1 MRWFRR
7 RRGGWLGTYEPPEP
21 RDPAPLEDI
30 IHDGMLVAESV
41 VRMTLR
47 NRIIVDALRDRRD
60 LDRTALAD
68 AAAAELEALADN
80 EWESAQ
86 RVRFRREGVRLDDPF
101 PDENADDYRVESER
115 REKVHVAMSEAFAA
129 RATQRDILDALVE
142 RSRREAWEEVAPVIE
157 ERAMG
162 ERAITSRPTDAD
174 YAEQRGDRIGAL
186 VALDLTALAVER
198 GVEL

>member
-7 RRGGWLGTYEPPEP
+7 RRGEWLGTYEPPEP
-21 RDPAPLEDI
+21 RDPAPIEDVVN
-30 IHDGMLVAESV
+30 DGMLIADSV

-47 NRIIVDALRDRRD
+47 NRIIVDSLRDRRD

-101 PDENADDYRVESER
+101 PDENTTEYRIESER
-115 REKVHVAMSEAFAA
+115 REKVHIAMSEAFAA

-142 RSRREAWEEVAPVIE
+142 RARLEAWDEVAPVLA
-157 ERAMG
+157 ERSAG
-162 ERAITSRPTDAD
+162 ERPVDAD
-174 YAEQRGDRIGAL
+174 YAAQRDERIAAL
-186 VALDLTALAVER
+186 LALDLTALAAER
-198 GVEL
+198 GVTLS

>member
-21 RDPAPLEDI
+21 RDPAPIDDVVN
-30 IHDGMLVAESV
+30 DGMLIAESV

-47 NRIIVDALRDRRD
+47 NRVIVDALRDGRD

-101 PDENADDYRVESER
+101 PDENADEYRRESER
-115 REKVHVAMSEAFAA
+115 REKVHVAMSTAFAE
-129 RATQRDILDALVE
+129 RATRRDILDALVE
-142 RSRREAWEEVAPVIE
+142 RARLEAWGEIAPVIV
-157 ERAMG
+157 ERASMDEPVADAAYAA
-162 ERAITSRPTDAD
+162 ER
-174 YAEQRGDRIGAL
+174 EERIGAL
-186 VALDLTALAVER
+186 IALDLAELANER
-198 GVEL
+198 GVQLS